1 MKDKDEQKQTLST
14 SPTEITWSIKPAPS
28 PKVSYDDVSLCYFVR
43 RFVSPDSTDGLPGHL
58 TFLPGMYDH
67 YGSSVLE
74 LATQSVA
81 KMAAYNAFGGEEF
94 RLQSYQTYGRA
105 IKSLQDTIQ
114 DDQQATDDKTLASIL
129 LLCTMKDISGEGV
142 GDPSEHAPGLYYL
155 LERRGMEQLA
165 TRRGV
170 ELFLLALIRLVR
182 LTLA

>member
-1 MKDKDEQKQTLST
+1 
-14 SPTEITWSIKPAPS
+14 
-28 PKVSYDDVSLCYFVR
+28 
-43 RFVSPDSTDGLPGHL
+43 
-58 TFLPGMYDH
+58 MYDH
-67 YGSSVLE
+67 YGSSVFE

-105 IKSLQDTIQ
+105 IKSLQDAIQ

-129 LLCTMKDISGEGV
+129 LLCTMKDITGDGI

-155 LERRGMEQLA
+155 LEKRGMEQLA

-182 LTLA
+182 WSRILPMYSD